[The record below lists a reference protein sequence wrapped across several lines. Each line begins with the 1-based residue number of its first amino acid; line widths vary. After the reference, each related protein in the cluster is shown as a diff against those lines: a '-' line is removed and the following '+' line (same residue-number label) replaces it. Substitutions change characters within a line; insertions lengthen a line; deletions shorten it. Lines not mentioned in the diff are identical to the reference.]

1 MHKSISLTLALLII
15 LSSMTM
21 SADGHSKSHGAH
33 PIKQALSHE
42 GRLEREQVRDKKRK
56 PDQVLALM
64 ELKPGMRVGDLGSGF
79 GYYTDMLSQLVGPTG
94 KVIAHNT
101 PYVVERFSDTY
112 GQGGPWEQRFTSASW
127 AGRVEQKISKVDEF
141 KVEEPLDALLIV
153 LHYHDLVWMDE
164 DRPKMNKALYNSLKP
179 GGVFVVI
186 DHSAENGSGG
196 RDVETLHRVDKQLVI
211 DELTQ
216 AGFKLVGDYDFLAN
230 PEDTRDFN
238 VFRDARTNRD
248 ATDRFV
254 LKFKKD

>member
-1 MHKSISLTLALLII
+1 MQKLFTLCITTLLLLSPLTL
-15 LSSMTM
+15 
-21 SADGHSKSHGAH
+21 SADDHSKSHGMSV
-33 PIKQALSHE
+33 IKQALSHE
-42 GRLEREQVRDKKRK
+42 GRLEREQTRDKKRK
-56 PDQVLALM
+56 PGKVLALM
-64 ELKPGMRVGDLGSGF
+64 DLKEGMRVGDLGSGF
-79 GYYTDMLSQLVGPTG
+79 GYYTDLISQIVGPTG

-101 PYVVERFSDTY
+101 PYVVEKFANTY
-112 GQGGPWEQRFTSASW
+112 GQGGPWEQRFASDSW
-127 AGRVEQKISKVDEF
+127 KGRVEQKISKVDEF
-141 KVEEPLDALLIV
+141 QVDEPLDALLIV

-164 DRPKMNKALYNSLKP
+164 DRVKMNKALHDSLKS

-186 DHSAENGSGG
+186 DHSAEKGSGG

-216 AGFKLVGDYDFLAN
+216 AGFKLVGDYDFLTN

-238 VFRDARTNRD
+238 VFRDVRTNRD